1 MKISKFEISDLEDMM
16 LFLDDNL
23 TENYEKRVFHN
34 IHQRWPEGFL
44 LVKER
49 DKIVGVG
56 CGAIMPNEKL
66 RILILAMDE
75 RHQSKGFGKK
85 LMDIMIEE
93 SLVHGV
99 KKVSLEVRKDSEA
112 INFYRKFGF
121 SGVDVLPCYYQ
132 DGCDGIVMELQ
143 L

>member
-1 MKISKFEISDLEDMM
+1 MNIAKFQISDLEKMM
-16 LFLDDNL
+16 IFLDDNL

-44 LVKER
+44 IVKNEEE
-49 DKIVGVG
+49 IVGVG

-66 RILILAMDE
+66 RILILVMDE
-75 RHQSKGFGKK
+75 DYQGQGFGKK
-85 LMDIMIEE
+85 LMDILIDE
-93 SLVHGV
+93 SREHGN

>member
-1 MKISKFEISDLEDMM
+1 MNIVQFQISDLEKMM
-16 LFLDDNL
+16 VFLDDNL

-44 LVKER
+44 LVKNEGE
-49 DKIVGVG
+49 IVGVG

-66 RILILAMDE
+66 RILILAMGDDY
-75 RHQSKGFGKK
+75 QGQGFGKK
-85 LMDIMIEE
+85 LMDIMIGE
-93 SLVHGV
+93 SREHGI

-112 INFYRKFGF
+112 ISFYRKFGF

>member
-1 MKISKFEISDLEDMM
+1 MKISKFQLSDLENMM

-44 LVKER
+44 LVKEE
-49 DKIVGVG
+49 DNIVGVG

-75 RHQSKGFGKK
+75 RHQGKGFGKK
-85 LMDIMIEE
+85 LMDILIEE

>member
-1 MKISKFEISDLEDMM
+1 MKISKFQLSDLENMM

-44 LVKER
+44 LVKEK
-49 DKIVGVG
+49 DVIVGVG

-75 RHQSKGFGKK
+75 RHQGKGFGKK
-85 LMDIMIEE
+85 LMDILIEE
-93 SLVHGV
+93 SLFHGV

>member
-1 MKISKFEISDLEDMM
+1 MKISKFQLSDLENMM

-44 LVKER
+44 LVKEE
-49 DKIVGVG
+49 DVIVGVG

-75 RHQSKGFGKK
+75 RHQDKGFGKK

>member
-66 RILILAMDE
+66 RILILAMDDKF
-75 RHQSKGFGKK
+75 QGKGFGKK
-85 LMDIMIEE
+85 LMDIMIDE
-93 SLVHGV
+93 SQVHGV

-121 SGVDVLPCYYQ
+121 SGVESVS
-132 DGCDGIVMELQ
+132 
-143 L
+143 